1 MRNPKKNA
9 NEIIRIDEAGVCA
22 RMIYSTPMRLEFYEI
37 TYINLKVT
45 HSYYY
50 LWPLV
55 FLSFCNMLTLVNDF
69 EMSQSDSS
77 FS

>member
-50 LWPLV
+50 L
-55 FLSFCNMLTLVNDF
+55 
-69 EMSQSDSS
+69 
-77 FS
+77 